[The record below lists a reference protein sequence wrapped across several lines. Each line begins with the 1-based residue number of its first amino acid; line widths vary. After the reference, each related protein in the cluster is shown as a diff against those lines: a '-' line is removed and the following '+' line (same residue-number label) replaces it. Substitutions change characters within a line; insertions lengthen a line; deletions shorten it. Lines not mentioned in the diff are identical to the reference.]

1 MEWEKIVV
9 NSESYNRLI
18 SKYKNNSGNLIIKKT
33 SNPIKNMGRI
43 PKQTFLQRKHRD
55 GQQAHRKNSQYL
67 NYQRNANQNYN
78 KVSSHTGQNGH
89 N

>member
-43 PKQTFLQRKHRD
+43 PK
-55 GQQAHRKNSQYL
+55 
-67 NYQRNANQNYN
+67 
-78 KVSSHTGQNGH
+78 
-89 N
+89 